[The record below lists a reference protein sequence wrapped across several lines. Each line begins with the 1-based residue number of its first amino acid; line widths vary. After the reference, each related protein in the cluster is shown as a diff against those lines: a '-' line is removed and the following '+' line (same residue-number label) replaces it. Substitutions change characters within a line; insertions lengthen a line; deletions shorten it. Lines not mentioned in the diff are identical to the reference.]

1 MKIATAP
8 AKQFNLSHIRIDEN
22 LQGARLASFSKRL
35 LAYSMDWIII
45 WCCTQFIG
53 LVIPLGLLLLLFKR
67 KLNRTI
73 VKSRRLIKKNAVYLG
88 NKLESS
94 SGVQPVLKR
103 RFTRGVVIY
112 LYILLYL
119 PVFVAFAYIAVLI
132 LGYVSPQQ
140 YESVT
145 ANTAFFLGILT
156 KPITDLTDAMN
167 LISRFFGAFVYFS
180 VFAWKWKGQTPGK
193 RLMKIRIVKLNGT
206 PMTFWNSLERASG
219 YTASAAIIFLGFF
232 QYFWDRNAQTTHDKI
247 TETIVI
253 EN

>member
-1 MKIATAP
+1 MKIATAS
-8 AKQFNLSHIRIDEN
+8 AKQFDLGHIRIDER
-22 LQGARLASFSKRL
+22 LQGTRLASFSRRL
-35 LAYSMDWIII
+35 LAYSIDWIII

-53 LVIPLGLLLLLFKR
+53 LVLPLALLLMLFKR

-73 VKSRRLIKKNAVYLG
+73 VRSRRLIKKNAIYLG

-94 SGVQPVLKR
+94 SGIQPVLKR
-103 RFTRGVVIY
+103 RFTKGVVIY

-119 PVFVAFAYIAVLI
+119 PVFIALAYITILVL
-132 LGYVSPQQ
+132 GFVSPQQ
-140 YESVT
+140 YEALT
-145 ANTAFFLGILT
+145 ANTASFFGVLT
-156 KPITDLTDAMN
+156 KPITDLTDAAK

-180 VFAWKWKGQTPGK
+180 VFVWKWKGQTPGK

-219 YTASAAIIFLGFF
+219 YTASAAIVFLGFF